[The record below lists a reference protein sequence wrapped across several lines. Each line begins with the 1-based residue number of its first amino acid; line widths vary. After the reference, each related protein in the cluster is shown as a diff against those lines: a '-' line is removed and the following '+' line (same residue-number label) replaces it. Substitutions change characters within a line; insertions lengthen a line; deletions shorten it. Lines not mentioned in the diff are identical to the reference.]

1 MYLLIKKMFETSK
14 DLKLEHIDFKWIEN
28 TDDTK
33 QLKKGLKLLK
43 DDGGF
48 FPELEK
54 EIEEKLKAVDKKYK

>member
-1 MYLLIKKMFETSK
+1 MFETSK
-14 DLKLEHIDFKWIEN
+14 ELRLEHIDFKWVEN
-28 TDDTK
+28 TNDVK

-54 EIEEKLKAVDKKYK
+54 EIEEKLKNLDKKFK

>member
-1 MYLLIKKMFETSK
+1 MFDTSK
-14 DLKLEHIDFKWIEN
+14 ELKLEHIDFNWVEN

-54 EIEEKLKAVDKKYK
+54 AIEEKLKNLDKKFK

>member
-1 MYLLIKKMFETSK
+1 MFETSRE
-14 DLKLEHIDFKWIEN
+14 LKLEHIDFKWI
-28 TDDTK
+28 DDTNDAK

-54 EIEEKLKAVDKKYK
+54 AIEEKLKNTDKRFK

>member
-1 MYLLIKKMFETSK
+1 MFETSRE
-14 DLKLEHIDFKWIEN
+14 LKLEHIDFKWIDDTN
-28 TDDTK
+28 DTK

-54 EIEEKLKAVDKKYK
+54 TIEEKLKNTDKRFK